1 MVILLK
7 AEQLDFLVGVE
18 DLVALEVVAN
28 LLDPLQVENPGGLE
42 GAGVQRQCCCAFLHS
57 RCLGGNVHV

>member
-7 AEQLDFLVGVE
+7 AEHFAFLVGVE
-18 DLVALEVVAN
+18 DLVALEVVLN
-28 LLDPLQVENPGGLE
+28 LLDPLQVENPGGSQ